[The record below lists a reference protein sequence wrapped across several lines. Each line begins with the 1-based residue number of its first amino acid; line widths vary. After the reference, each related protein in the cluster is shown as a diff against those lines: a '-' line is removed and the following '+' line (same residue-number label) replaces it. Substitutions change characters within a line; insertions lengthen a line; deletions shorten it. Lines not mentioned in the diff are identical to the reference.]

1 MDRKLIYFLI
11 GFAAFYVLY
20 NKFILS
26 KLPKPAE
33 QSRPATSAPVTP
45 GKTEQPKPAQAQPQP
60 QAVQQ
65 SPASPTPQAPV
76 PTPQTPAEKE
86 KAISVDTPLY
96 HAVFSTRGAVLTSF
110 QLKKYQDDHGQP
122 LEMVPQETDQHHPL
136 ELQFDHKQLT
146 DLANQS
152 VYSVSPAS
160 VSVSGN
166 SSAALQFTF
175 SNGNDLFQNKFVF
188 QGNSYLIRSEISAQ
202 QSQQNLPIKLT
213 WSPGLETVQNY
224 SKPSFLT
231 MSRGLVNSGD
241 KVEHL
246 VPKDEYKKIGST
258 VKWAGVETNYFLA
271 IFIPQSTDTSRV
283 PVDAYMARLVDDKKQ
298 LHNVDVTFAS
308 QRSEP
313 LKLTMFIGPKD
324 YILLGELGMDLK
336 DAIDFGFFAPIT
348 KALFFTL
355 RKMYTFTH
363 NYGLAIV
370 LITIL
375 IKLIFTPFTQMS
387 FASMKK
393 MQQMQPELKKIQD
406 KYAKMKSD
414 DPRKQSMNTEIMAL
428 HKRYGV
434 NPLGGCL
441 PMLLQMP
448 VLFAFYKLLGN
459 AIELRGA
466 PFVLWLQDLSR
477 PDPLYITPLIM
488 GVTML
493 LQQRMTPSTDPMQK
507 NMMYIMP
514 VMFTYISL
522 NLPSGLVLYW
532 LLSNFLA
539 IAHQYYF
546 QQQQKKTAVAVPA
559 KAS

>member
-20 NKFILS
+20 NKLVLS
-26 KLPKPAE
+26 KLPKPPE
-33 QSRPATSAPVTP
+33 QPRPAATAPATP
-45 GKTEQPKPAQAQPQP
+45 GKTEQPKAALPAPTN
-60 QAVQQ
+60 V
-65 SPASPTPQAPV
+65 PASAAAATNAPV
-76 PTPQTPAEKE
+76 STPAPVTSAEKE
-86 KAISVDTPLY
+86 QAITVDTPLY
-96 HAVFSTRGAVLTSF
+96 HAIFSNRGAVLTSF
-110 QLKKYQDDHGQP
+110 RLKNYLDDHGQP
-122 LEMVPQETDQHHPL
+122 LEMVPQETDKAHPL
-136 ELQFDHKQLT
+136 ELQFDDKQLT
-146 DLANQS
+146 ELANQS
-152 VYSVSPAS
+152 IYSATP
-160 VSVSGN
+160 GN
-166 SSAALQFTF
+166 VTITGNKSEALQFTF
-175 SNGNDLFQNKFVF
+175 SDGKYTFQKKFVF
-188 QGNSYLIRSEISAQ
+188 QGDSYLIQAELLTQ
-202 QSQQNLPIKLT
+202 QSQQNLPLKLS
-213 WSPGLETVQNY
+213 WAPGLETVQNY

-231 MSRGLVNSGD
+231 VSRGLVNSGD

-246 VPKDEYKKIGST
+246 IPKDEFKKIGST

-271 IFIPQSTDTSRV
+271 IFIPASTDTSRV
-283 PVDAYMARLVDDKKQ
+283 PADAYMARLVDDKKQ
-298 LHNVDVTFAS
+298 PHNVGVTLGS
-308 QRSEP
+308 QRAEP

-336 DAIDFGFFAPIT
+336 DAVDFGFFAPIT
-348 KALFFTL
+348 RALFFTL
-355 RKMYTFTH
+355 RKFYSFTH

-370 LITIL
+370 IITIL

-406 KYAKMKSD
+406 RYGKMKSD

-466 PFVLWLQDLSR
+466 PFGLWLQDLSR
-477 PDPLYITPLIM
+477 PDPYFITPVIM

-546 QQQQKKTAVAVPA
+546 QQQQKKTALAVAA

>member
-1 MDRKLIYFLI
+1 MDKKLIYFLL
-11 GFAAFYVLY
+11 GFAVFYMLY
-20 NKFILS
+20 NKFVLS
-26 KLPKPAE
+26 RIVKP
-33 QSRPATSAPVTP
+33 PIPNKPVATAPVTSE
-45 GKTEQPKPAQAQPQP
+45 KKEAPA
-60 QAVQQ
+60 
-65 SPASPTPQAPV
+65 PTPETPV
-76 PTPQTPAEKE
+76 IAKPVVATQGDQEKS
-86 KAISVDTPLY
+86 ILIDTSLY
-96 HAVFSTRGAVLTSF
+96 HAVISTRGAVLTSF
-110 QLKKYQDDHGQP
+110 RLKKYQDDHGQP
-122 LEMVPQETDQHHPL
+122 LEMVPQESNTMRPL
-136 ELQFDHKQLT
+136 ELQFDDKQLSQI
-146 DLANQS
+146 ANQS
-152 VYSVSPAS
+152 IYSVAPQS

-166 SSAALQFTF
+166 HSAGLQFSF
-175 SNGNDLFQNKFVF
+175 SDGRYFFQKNFVF
-188 QGNSYLIRSEISAQ
+188 RGDSYLMSLEVTARQSEQNIPLRISWA
-202 QSQQNLPIKLT
+202 
-213 WSPGLETVQNY
+213 PGIETVQSY
-224 SKPSFLT
+224 SKPTFLT
-231 MSRGLVNSGD
+231 PSRALVNSGE

-246 VPKDEYKKIGST
+246 VAKDDYKKIGST
-258 VKWAGVETNYFLA
+258 VKWSGVENNYFLA
-271 IFIPQSTDTSRV
+271 IFIPETSDTSRL
-283 PVDAYMARLVDDKKQ
+283 PMDAYLQKVTDDKKQ
-298 LHNVDVTFAS
+298 PHNISVIVAE
-308 QRSEP
+308 QRAEP
-313 LKLTMFIGPKD
+313 LKLTMFVGPKD

-336 DAIDFGFFAPIT
+336 NAVDFGFFAPIT
-348 KALFFTL
+348 RALFFTL
-355 RKMYTFTH
+355 RKMYTFTR

-406 KYAKMKSD
+406 KYAKMKAD
-414 DPRKQSMNTEIMAL
+414 DPRKQTMNTEIMGL

-466 PFVLWLQDLSR
+466 PFGLWLQDLSR
-477 PDPLYITPLIM
+477 PDPYFVTPIIM

-522 NLPSGLVLYW
+522 NLPSGLVVYW
-532 LLSNFLA
+532 LLSNALA
-539 IAHQYYF
+539 IAHQTYF
-546 QQQQKKTAVAVPA
+546 QQKQKKSAVAVPA